1 MRERRAVQD
10 SGTQERAESSQA
22 SLAVSCSECGGPIVH
37 DPDEAD
43 LVCAEC
49 GLIAA
54 EQEIDAG
61 PEWRAYTADER
72 EEKSRTGA
80 PTTQRMHDN
89 GLSTTI
95 GWKNKDGYGQT
106 ITGEKRQQLARLR
119 TWDER
124 FRTRDSRDRNLKQA
138 LGEIDRMS
146 SALGIPEQPRE
157 VASVLYRQALD
168 NELLP
173 GRSIEGMATASLY
186 AASRLEGIP
195 RPIDEVAAVSRVDDL
210 KIKRAYRYL
219 ARELELEIPP
229 TSPLEYLTRLAS
241 EISCTTETERRA
253 KELLENAIAH
263 GVHSGKDPVGVAA
276 SALYAAGRLTN
287 DHVTQSAVSEAANVS
302 EVTIRSRY
310 REILDAGTEGER
322 S

>member
-1 MRERRAVQD
+1 MRERRSVH
-10 SGTQERAESSQA
+10 GTQERTKPPQA
-22 SLAVSCSECGGPIVH
+22 NLAVSCSECGGPIVH

-43 LVCAEC
+43 LVCADC
-49 GLIAA
+49 GLIVA

-72 EEKSRTGA
+72 EQKSRTGA

-146 SALGIPEQPRE
+146 SALGIPEQARE

-219 ARELELEIPP
+219 SRELELEIPP
-229 TSPLEYLTRLAS
+229 TSPLEYLTRLGS

-253 KELLENAIAH
+253 KELLENAIEH

-287 DHVTQSAVSEAANVS
+287 DHVTQSVVSEAANVS

-310 REILDAGTEGER
+310 REILDAGTEEE
-322 S
+322 SA